1 MNEQQMYKMIAD
13 VAQIKQSMEDVKD
26 RLRELERES
35 AANTETLA
43 QAKGGWRTL
52 LLIGGAASLVGSL
65 ITQLVQGIVK

>member
-1 MNEQQMYKMIAD
+1 MNEQQVYKMIAD
-13 VAQIKQSMEDVKD
+13 VAQIKQSMDDVKD
-26 RLRELERES
+26 RLRELERETAS
-35 AANTETLA
+35 NTETLA